1 MSKELVNNESIYR
14 KRITFLAMASLAPLV
29 AAAPFIIGLV
39 GASFTPGCNE
49 SNCTWGVLP
58 WLTFFT
64 APAGFALF
72 VFALIRFLAS
82 LRTKLTKTEPATPTE
97 QKIRRYYF
105 AWMATASG
113 PLVLAIV
120 LVLSL
125 YGGPVGICDHN
136 DLCTK
141 TANGEFV
148 DALQIIAPTLI
159 GLSWLYLL
167 AVAIWNR
174 VKKQ

>member
-1 MSKELVNNESIYR
+1 MTNEAIYR
-14 KRITFLAMASLAPLV
+14 KRITFLAMASLAPLL
-29 AAAPFIIGLV
+29 AATPFIIGII
-39 GASFTPGCNE
+39 GASLTPNCNE
-49 SNCTWGVLP
+49 ANCGWGVLP
-58 WLTFFT
+58 WFTFFT
-64 APAGFALF
+64 VPAGFVFF

-82 LRTKLTKTEPATPTE
+82 LRTRLNKNEVAIPTE

-125 YGGPVGICDHN
+125 FAGPVGICDVN
-136 DLCTK
+136 DVCTK
-141 TANGEFV
+141 TANGYFV
-148 DALQIIAPTLI
+148 DALLIIAPTLI

-174 VKKQ
+174 VKK